1 MDGFLNLHKP
11 FGWTS
16 HDCVAR
22 VRRLFKTKKVGH
34 AGTLDPAATGV
45 LPIAIGRATRLL
57 QYLPTGKAYR
67 AIVRFGLTTA
77 TDDLEGEILTE
88 APCPEL
94 RLEQVEAML
103 PQFLGIIQQIP
114 PAFSAIQVE
123 GKRLYDLARAGVAVE
138 VPMREVEVSKIDV
151 LGWRSGEFPE
161 VDLEITCGG
170 GTYIRAIARD
180 LGAAL
185 GVGATLAGLVR
196 TTSSG
201 FDLTGSWTI
210 EDLTAALEGDRFTL
224 YAVEEPLLGL
234 PQVILNGEQTWRWC
248 NGQKIAPPE
257 DTMPLNQ
264 PYRVQYFNP
273 ATELLEFLGIGEV
286 QVREEFTFFRAKM
299 GYADCPCDRP
309 INPTEVNPTEVNPT
323 EVQPVD

>member
-77 TDDLEGEILTE
+77 TDDLEGDILTQT
-88 APCPEL
+88 PCPEL
-94 RLEQVEAML
+94 TLAQVEAML
-103 PQFLGIIQQIP
+103 PQFLGTIQQIP

-138 VPMREVEVSKIDV
+138 VPMREVEVSKIEV
-151 LGWRSGEFPE
+151 LAWRSGEFPE
-161 VDLEITCGG
+161 VDLDITCGG

-180 LGAAL
+180 LGAVL

-196 TTSSG
+196 TASSG
-201 FDLTGSWTI
+201 FDLESSWTI
-210 EDLTAALEGDRFTL
+210 DDLTVALETDRFTL
-224 YAVEEPLLGL
+224 YDVEQPLLTL
-234 PQVILNGEQTWRWC
+234 PQVVLNAEQTWRWC
-248 NGQKIAPPE
+248 NGQKIVPPE
-257 DTMPLNQ
+257 HGMPLNQ

-286 QVREEFTFFRAKM
+286 QVREDFTFFRAKM

-309 INPTEVNPTEVNPT
+309 VELIKVEPQVEPT
-323 EVQPVD
+323 D